1 MGRGPRAGKEDGKNG
16 EGPKGSSGWVLGGG
30 GRIGWAFSRYRP
42 EGEAQPSSYSTKDKV
57 GLPGSD
63 RPLQVLGKASWKG
76 LRETYFPR
84 TLPMVG
90 SPPPALYRYSCHL
103 QLVLGGPQSTP
114 RTQLD
119 HILPPLAW
127 RRQGKPLAEEAA
139 RSRESQLLH
148 WMEPLV
154 RHLAETALSGQ
165 QAAYSESPTS
175 WKTYPD
181 SWRSRV
187 GRPLGCPKP
196 PPKRSKH
203 ARLGASLRR

>member
-1 MGRGPRAGKEDGKNG
+1 MGKGQRAVQGGCWENG
-16 EGPKGSSGWVLGGG
+16 W
-30 GRIGWAFSRYRP
+30 GRIGWASSRYRP

-63 RPLQVLGKASWKG
+63 RSLQVLGKAPWKG
-76 LRETYFPR
+76 LREPYFPR
-84 TLPMVG
+84 TPPTAG
-90 SPPPALYRYSCHL
+90 PPPPALYRYSCHL
-103 QLVLGGPQSTP
+103 QLVLGGPQSTS

-119 HILPPLAW
+119 HILPLLAW

-139 RSRESQLLH
+139 RRRESQLLH
-148 WMEPLV
+148 WMEPLT

-175 WKTYPD
+175 RKTYPD